1 MQFKVP
7 QFIEIED
14 KLFGPLTFKQ
24 FAYLLGGAGIIYI
37 LYTVLPFW
45 ISIFLIIPVGILA
58 GLLVFYKVNGK
69 PFIFYLQAGMNYLSS
84 KKLYIWKQRLAKPTD
99 KKEDAVTPQL
109 TSVIPM
115 SSTSKLKDL
124 SWSLDIQGKE
134 NEAEEVR

>member
-24 FAYLLGGAGIIYI
+24 FAYLLGGGGIIYV

-58 GLLVFYKVNGK
+58 GLLVFYKINGK
-69 PFIFYLQAGMNYLSS
+69 PFIFYLQAGANYLSS
-84 KKLYIWKQRLAKPTD
+84 KKLYIWKQRLVKPSD
-99 KKEDAVTPQL
+99 KKDEAPVPQL

-124 SWSLDIQGKE
+124 SWSLDIQG
-134 NEAEEVR
+134 NESDGGKLK

>member
-24 FAYLLGGAGIIYI
+24 FAYLLGGAGIVYV
-37 LYTVLPFW
+37 LYKVLPFW
-45 ISIFLIIPVGILA
+45 ISIFLIIPVAILSA
-58 GLLVFYKVNGK
+58 LLVFYKVNGK
-69 PFIFYLQAGMNYLSS
+69 PFIFYLQAGASYLSS
-84 KKLYIWKQRLAKPTD
+84 KKLYIWKQRLVKPNE
-99 KKEDAVTPQL
+99 KKDQITVPQI

-124 SWSLDIQGKE
+124 SWSLDIQGGE
-134 NEAEEVR
+134 TEVKGEG